1 MSIKLNGA
9 TNGSVELDVPAA
21 IGSDVSLTIPGAAGT
36 LDRLERAGN
45 ILQVVSVTKT
55 NTFSASSG
63 AVADV
68 PGLQPT
74 ITPTS
79 TSSKILILTDVA
91 IAAASGGHRAGC
103 RVIRRIG
110 GVDSTITEG
119 DANGSRT
126 RTMWAS
132 HLTQLNGFMHRA
144 NIQHL
149 DSPNSTNPIT
159 YVFQLQRIDLGTIT
173 VNLGFNDLDT
183 SSHGAPISSVTL
195 LEVAA

>member
-1 MSIKLNGA
+1 M
-9 TNGSVELDVPAA
+9 A
-21 IGSDVSLTIPGAAGT
+21 INFPSGT
-36 LDRLERAGN
+36 LSRPTK

-55 NTFSASSG
+55 DTFTATSG

-91 IAAASGGHRAGC
+91 IAVNTTGGY
-103 RVIRRIG
+103 RVGARVVRRIG
-110 GVDSTITEG
+110 GSDSIITQG

-132 HLTQLNGFMHRA
+132 HVTELNGFMHRA

-149 DSPNSTNPIT
+149 DSPNTTSAIT
-159 YVFQLQRIDLGTIT
+159 YKFQLDRIDGGSTS
-173 VNLGFNDLDT
+173 VNLGFNDQNAP
-183 SSHGAPISSVTL
+183 SHGAPISSVTL

>member
-1 MSIKLNGA
+1 M
-9 TNGSVELDVPAA
+9 A
-21 IGSDVSLTIPGAAGT
+21 INFSSGT
-36 LDRLERAGN
+36 LSGPTK

-55 NTFSASSG
+55 DTFTATSG

-79 TSSKILILTDVA
+79 TSSKILLLTDVA
-91 IAAASGGHRAGC
+91 IGINSSSGGY
-103 RVIRRIG
+103 RVGARVVRRIG
-110 GVDSTITEG
+110 GSDSIITQG

-132 HLTQLNGFMHRA
+132 HVTEYNGFMHRA
-144 NIQHL
+144 NIQYL
-149 DSPNSTNPIT
+149 DSPNTTSAIT
-159 YVFQLQRIDLGTIT
+159 YKFQLDRIDGGSTS
-173 VNLGFNDLDT
+173 VNLGFNDQD
-183 SSHGAPISSVTL
+183 SASHGAPISSVTL